1 MDMKRSEGYLEFVS
15 SENFRNQAEVWYKAY
30 NIIRE
35 KTELFHDFIVCL
47 CDLID
52 ETYLGADVT
61 ITEADKKNHFTWCWD
76 KVITNF
82 AKESIEFKERGQH
95 YDYFWL
101 FFNEAY
107 YLSDSKSNRIKEY
120 FKKLFQ
126 FDFKKT
132 RSELDMLT
140 EFYKILDT
148 NLKK

>member
-1 MDMKRSEGYLEFVS
+1 MKRSEGYLEFVS

-35 KTELFHDFIVCL
+35 KTELFHDFIVSL
-47 CDLID
+47 YDLID

-61 ITEADKKNHFTWCWD
+61 ITEADKKNHFIWCWN
-76 KVITNF
+76 KVINNF
-82 AKESIEFKERGQH
+82 SKESIDFKENGQH
-95 YDYFWL
+95 FDYLWL

-107 YLSDSKSNRIKEY
+107 YLNDSKSNRIKEY
-120 FKKLFQ
+120 FDKLFQ
-126 FDFKKT
+126 YDFKKT

-140 EFYKILDT
+140 EFYKILDA